1 MSGAGMKHT
10 IPDEDI
16 PPRLRLSL
24 RQSTRDPTMW
34 SSITSMEVDT
44 TRIVHKYGW
53 AEAPADNKNAPKKE
67 SRLRNYFSALVVNS

>member
-1 MSGAGMKHT
+1 MSGAGIKHT

-24 RQSTRDPTMW
+24 RQSTQDPTIM
-34 SSITSMEVDT
+34 SNITKREVDT
-44 TRIVHKYGW
+44 SRIVPLEGW
-53 AEAPADNKNAPKKE
+53 ASAPADNKNAPKKE